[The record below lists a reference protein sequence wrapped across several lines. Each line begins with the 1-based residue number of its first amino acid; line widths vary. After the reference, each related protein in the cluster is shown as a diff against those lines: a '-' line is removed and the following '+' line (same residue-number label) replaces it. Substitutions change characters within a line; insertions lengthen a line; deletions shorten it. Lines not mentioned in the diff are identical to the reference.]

1 MSKNVMKTPGRAPY
15 LNSTR
20 ITQKKIGGNVIQF
33 QTSRIRS
40 FSMFKDRVHKEAP
53 GKYMEAP
60 ANPMKQVMRVLIY
73 DGRLLSRL
81 SDPDISAIKSFLKNN
96 SRLGEGRIAEV
107 HVSFKN
113 VSTAAY
119 VHLNEEFNIFP
130 RSKDQIIVVTLK

>member
-1 MSKNVMKTPGRAPY
+1 MKTPWGAPS

-20 ITQKKIGGNVIQF
+20 ITQRKIGENVIQF

-53 GKYMEAP
+53 GKYMEDVH
-60 ANPMKQVMRVLIY
+60 KCTVKEVMRVLIY
-73 DGRLLSRL
+73 NGRLLSRL